1 MSNNN
6 QEKKINGSR
15 MLIEAL
21 HLEDVKVIFGYP
33 GGAVLNIYDEI
44 FKQDYFRHILVRHE
58 QAALHAADGYARAS
72 GKVGVAIITSGPGFT
87 NAVTG
92 IATAFTD
99 SIPLVVISGQ
109 VPLPQIGTDSFQEI
123 DAVGISRPCTKH
135 NYLVQS
141 IKDLPRII
149 KEAFY
154 IARSGRPGPVLVDIP
169 KDISAQIDYFNY
181 PKAISLATY
190 KPTIRGNLRQIKKL
204 ANVILDSKNPLFYI
218 GGGAV
223 ISDSFDEV
231 RELLNLTQIP
241 SVETLMAR
249 GIAQGSENFLGM
261 LGMHGT
267 YAANMAASE
276 CDLLIS
282 LGARFDDRVTGK
294 VSEFAK
300 FAKIAHIDIDP
311 SSIGKIIEVN
321 YPIVGDLKL
330 VLQDLI
336 NELRDKPLSDSVA
349 SERRAWI
356 SKLKKWSETH
366 PLKYKDSIE
375 SNALH
380 ISKKEGKSVKPLLKP
395 QWVIEQTGKIL
406 GSRAVVSTD
415 VGQHQMWVAQ
425 FYPFSQKRQF
435 ITSGGLGTM
444 GYGLPANIG
453 VAVALSEAN
462 SPTLAGDATFSS
474 PTLAGGARGG
484 VEKTNHTINQN
495 DNLDS
500 IKTQNLD
507 SKKQTNFTKAQEPTP
522 QPPQISISGREGGY
536 NPTKDSIESKS
547 QNTKKDS
554 KDSIESNQKI
564 ALSFS
569 GDGGILMNI
578 QELMTCVESN
588 IKTINII
595 LNNGYLGMVKQWQD
609 FFYEKRLSHVDLAQP
624 NFTQL
629 ASSFGVLGLEAH
641 TKEEFI
647 NALQTAINSPKTS
660 LINVWV
666 DRDEIVLPMVPGGNP
681 LYKMIL
687 E

>member
-1 MSNNN
+1 MPK
-6 QEKKINGSR
+6 QKINGSK

-21 HLEDVKVIFGYP
+21 HLEGIEVIFGYP

-44 FKQDYFRHILVRHE
+44 YKQTYFRHILTRHE
-58 QAALHAADGYARAS
+58 QGAIHAADGYARAS

-109 VPLPQIGTDSFQEI
+109 VPLSQIGTDSFQEI

-135 NYLVQS
+135 NYLVKS
-141 IKDLPRII
+141 IEELPRIL

-154 IARSGRPGPVLVDIP
+154 IARSGRPGPVLIDIP
-169 KDISAQIDYFNY
+169 KDISAEYGDFLY
-181 PKAISLATY
+181 PNSISLASY
-190 KPTIRGNLRQIKKL
+190 KPTTKGNSRQIKKL
-204 ANVILDSKNPLFYI
+204 AQAILESHNPLCYI

-223 ISDSFDEV
+223 ISNSYDEI
-231 RELLNLTQIP
+231 RDLLAITQIP

-249 GIAQGSENFLGM
+249 GISQGSPNCLGM

-267 YAANMAASE
+267 YAANMATSE

-311 SSIGKIIEVN
+311 SSIGKIIQVN

-330 VLQDLI
+330 VIQELI
-336 NELRDKPLSDSVA
+336 EELKNQVLEDTVIKAR
-349 SERRAWI
+349 EAWLT
-356 SKLKKWSETH
+356 KLKKWNAAH
-366 PLKYKDSIE
+366 PLTYQDCIEYTQDVSPSTIKIKDCSI
-375 SNALH
+375 NP
-380 ISKKEGKSVKPLLKP
+380 ILKP
-395 QWVIEQTGKIL
+395 QWVIEETGKIL
-406 GSRAVVSTD
+406 GDKAVITTD

-425 FYPFSQKRQF
+425 FYPLNAKRQF

-444 GYGLPANIG
+444 GFGMPANMG
-453 VAVALSEAN
+453 VSIALE
-462 SPTLAGDATFSS
+462 
-474 PTLAGGARGG
+474 
-484 VEKTNHTINQN
+484 EI
-495 DNLDS
+495 
-500 IKTQNLD
+500 
-507 SKKQTNFTKAQEPTP
+507 KKQ
-522 QPPQISISGREGGY
+522 SG
-536 NPTKDSIESKS
+536 IE
-547 QNTKKDS
+547 
-554 KDSIESNQKI
+554 KI
-564 ALSFS
+564 AVSFC
-569 GDGGILMNI
+569 GDGGVLMNI
-578 QELMTCVESN
+578 QELMTYVESN
-588 IKTINII
+588 IKGINII

-609 FFYEKRLSHVDLAQP
+609 FFYEKRLSHVNLTQP
-624 NFTQL
+624 NFKML
-629 ASSFGVLGLEAH
+629 AESFGALGLEAR
-641 TKEEFI
+641 TKQEFREC
-647 NALQTAINSPKTS
+647 LQIAIESPKVS